1 MATETNLFESSV
13 MDDVSNPFSDQQDN
27 GARPRKGG
35 KGVAKPKN
43 EGVEKATETPTV
55 AAAHDQPTRTDS
67 FVFGIPQD
75 GLERKERQ
83 VALNEP
89 PPLAPNS
96 ELTYIG
102 KPTVRYDGPAKA
114 MGKGKYTAD
123 IHLPGMLYARMVD
136 ATIPHGRIL
145 LIDTSAAEK
154 LPGVRAVHVIEHV
167 RGSAELRDPKLEP
180 ASKYPVVRYAG
191 QPIAAVAATTQQVA
205 DDAAKLI
212 VVKYDPMGFV
222 VERSDARAEDAPV
235 VFPGPADAAGSAG
248 GGGGPKGVPQ
258 KGNVH
263 GPQRKLVGDV
273 DKGFAEADVVVE
285 SEYFTQVQTHS
296 ALETHGFVV
305 DWKPEE
311 VTVYASTQ
319 GTSSVRNDF
328 ADVFKLPKAKVRVI
342 TEYMGGGFGAK
353 FGAGNEGVVAAHLS
367 QKANAP
373 VKLMLDRRQ
382 EHIVSNRPDSHQKL
396 KIGAK
401 HDGTLTGIQ
410 LLSYGTAGVGTGAGT
425 AGPATNMYKSPN
437 LLTEEYDVFVNAG
450 PGAAFRAPGHPQGCF
465 ALEQCIDEVAVK
477 LNMDPLTL
485 REKIDSS
492 PARKAERQV
501 ILEKTNWRN
510 RRPAGSDTGPVKRGM
525 GVAQSVWYRFVNLNS
540 SCEVRV
546 SKDGTVELMSAV
558 QDLGT
563 GTKTLLAIVVA
574 EEFGIP
580 PEQVVIRI
588 GDTRFP
594 IGPDSGGSVT
604 AGSITP
610 AVRNAA
616 WQVKQQLFA
625 AVAPAFGT
633 TADNLTIQNSRVVFK
648 NDPSKTYTLKQL
660 TAKLPTDEISVRS
673 TRVPDYTKDRLTY
686 GGVDYVELAVD
697 TETGRVHIEK
707 CVGAH
712 DCGRPINPTG
722 VISQINGGILQGI
735 SYALFEQRIMD
746 RKAGYM
752 LNANLE
758 NYKILGSREVPE
770 IEIHLVENYIA
781 QSSTDAAGIGES
793 AGIITL
799 AAAIGNAFYNATG
812 VRMRTIPMTPAR
824 VLAALGKASG
834 DSEAPVEKQA

>member
-1 MATETNLFESSV
+1 MAIDSAT
-13 MDDVSNPFSDQQDN
+13 
-27 GARPRKGG
+27 
-35 KGVAKPKN
+35 AKP
-43 EGVEKATETPTV
+43 ET
-55 AAAHDQPTRTDS
+55 ATRTDS
-67 FVFGIPQD
+67 FVWGIPQN
-75 GLERKERQ
+75 GLQHKERE
-83 VALNEP
+83 VAQDEP
-89 PPLAPNS
+89 PPLPPNA

-102 KPTVRYDGPAKA
+102 KPTERYDGPAKA

-123 IHLPGMLYARMVD
+123 INLPGMLYARLVD
-136 ATIPHGRIL
+136 ATIPHGRIVS
-145 LIDTSAAEK
+145 IDTSAAEK
-154 LPGVRAVHVIEHV
+154 VPGVRAVHVIEHV
-167 RGSAELRDPKLEP
+167 YGVAELRDPKLETP
-180 ASKYPVVRYAG
+180 SRYPMVRYAG
-191 QPIAAVAATTQQVA
+191 QPVAGVAAISQQIA
-205 DDAAKLI
+205 NDAAAL
-212 VVKYDPMGFV
+212 VKVQYDTMPFV
-222 VERSDARAEDAPV
+222 VDRSDARSDDAPM

-248 GGGGPKGVPQ
+248 GGGGPKGVSQ

-263 GPQRKLVGDV
+263 GPQQKKVGDT
-273 DKGFAEADVVVE
+273 DKGFSEADVIVE
-285 SEYFTQVQTHS
+285 GEYFTQVQTHS

-305 DWKPEE
+305 DWKPDE

-319 GTSSVRNDF
+319 GTSSVRNEF
-328 ADVFKLPKAKVRVI
+328 ADVFKLPKSKVRVI

-353 FGAGNEGVVAAHLS
+353 FGAGNEGVVAANLS
-367 QKANAP
+367 RKANAP

-382 EHIVSNRPDSHQKL
+382 EHIVCNRPDSHQKL

-401 HDGTLTGIQ
+401 QDGTLTAIA
-410 LLSYGTAGVGTGAGT
+410 LTSYGTAGVGTGAGT
-425 AGPATNMYKSPN
+425 AGPATNMYKCPN

-465 ALEQCIDEVAVK
+465 AFEQTIDDLAAK

-485 REKIDSS
+485 REKIDEN
-492 PARKAERQV
+492 PARKVERQL
-501 ILEKTNWRN
+501 ILERTNWRN
-510 RRPAGSDTGPVKRGM
+510 RKPAGSDAGPVKRGM
-525 GVAQSVWYRFVNLNS
+525 GIAQSVWYRFVNMNS

-546 SKDGTVELMSAV
+546 SRDGSVELMSAV

-563 GTKTLLAIVVA
+563 GTKTMLAVIVA

-580 PEQVVIRI
+580 PASVGIRI

-610 AVRNAA
+610 AARNAA
-616 WQVKQQLFA
+616 YQAKQKLFA
-625 AVAPAFGT
+625 AVAPQLGT
-633 TADNLTIQNSRVVFK
+633 TADNLALQNGRVVFK
-648 NDPSKTYTLKQL
+648 NDASRSFSLKQV
-660 TAKLPTDEISVRS
+660 TAKLSTDQISAQA
-673 TRVPDYTKDRLTY
+673 TRVAEYAKERITY

-707 CVGAH
+707 VFGAH

-746 RKAGYM
+746 RNAGYM

-758 NYKILGSREVPE
+758 NYKILGAREVPE
-770 IEIHLVENYIA
+770 IEVVLVENYIA

-812 VRMRTIPMTPAR
+812 VRMRRIPMTPAN
-824 VLAALGKASG
+824 VLSALGKVQ
-834 DSEAPVEKQA
+834 EVQA

>member
-1 MATETNLFESSV
+1 MALDSGQTT
-13 MDDVSNPFSDQQDN
+13 P
-27 GARPRKGG
+27 
-35 KGVAKPKN
+35 
-43 EGVEKATETPTV
+43 AT
-55 AAAHDQPTRTDS
+55 PTRTDK
-67 FVFGIPQD
+67 FVWGIPQN
-75 GLERKERQ
+75 GLQQKERVVSQ
-83 VALNEP
+83 DEP
-89 PPLAPNS
+89 PPLPANA

-102 KPTVRYDGPAKA
+102 KPTERYDGPAKV

-123 IHLPGMLYARMVD
+123 VHLPGMLYARMVD
-136 ATIPHGRIL
+136 ATVPHGRIL
-145 LIDTSAAEK
+145 SIDTTEAEK

-167 RGSAELRDPKLEP
+167 YGVAELRDPKLEAP
-180 ASKYPVVRYAG
+180 SRYPVVRYAG
-191 QPIAAVAATTQQVA
+191 QPIAGVAAVSQQVA
-205 DDAAKLI
+205 NDAAKL
-212 VVKYDPMGFV
+212 VKVQYDTMPFV
-222 VERSDARAEDAPV
+222 VDRSDARADDAPV

-263 GPQRKLVGDV
+263 GPQRKTVGDTE
-273 DKGFAEADVVVE
+273 KGFAEADVIVE
-285 SEYFTQVQTHS
+285 GEYFTQIQTHS

-319 GTSSVRNDF
+319 GTSSVRSEF
-328 ADVFKLPKAKVRVI
+328 ADVFKLPKSKVRVI

-353 FGAGNEGVVAAHLS
+353 FGAGNEGIVAANLS
-367 QKANAP
+367 RKANAP

-401 HDGTLTGIQ
+401 HDGTLTAIA
-410 LLSYGTAGVGTGAGT
+410 LTSYGTAGVGTGAGT
-425 AGPATNMYKSPN
+425 AGPATNMYKCPN
-437 LLTEEYDVFVNAG
+437 LLTEEYDVFINAG

-465 ALEQCIDEVAVK
+465 AFEQTIDDLAVK
-477 LNMDPLTL
+477 LSMDPLAF
-485 REKIDSS
+485 REKIDES

-501 ILEKTNWRN
+501 ILERTNWRN
-510 RRPAGSDTGPVKRGM
+510 RKPAGSDTGPIKRGM
-525 GVAQSVWYRFVNLNS
+525 GIAQSVWYRFVSMNS

-546 SKDGTVELMSAV
+546 SRDGSVELMSAV

-563 GTKTLLAIVVA
+563 GTKTMLAIIVA

-580 PEQVVIRI
+580 PSSVVIRI

-616 WQVKQQLFA
+616 YQAKQKLFT
-625 AVAPAFGT
+625 AVAPQFGT
-633 TADNLTIQNSRVVFK
+633 TADNFVLQNGRIALK
-648 NDPSKTYTLKQL
+648 NDPSRSYTLKQV
-660 TAKLPTDEISVRS
+660 TAKLPTAEISAQA
-673 TRVPDYTKDRLTY
+673 TRVPEYSKERITY

-707 CVGAH
+707 VFGAH

-746 RKAGYM
+746 RNAGYM

-758 NYKILGSREVPE
+758 NYKILGAREVPQ
-770 IEIHLVENYIA
+770 IDIVLVENYIA

-812 VRMRTIPMTPAR
+812 VRMRKIPMTPAN
-824 VLAALGKASG
+824 VLSALGKVQ
-834 DSEAPVEKQA
+834 EVQA

>member
-1 MATETNLFESSV
+1 MPV
-13 MDDVSNPFSDQQDN
+13 DVT
-27 GARPRKGG
+27 K
-35 KGVAKPKN
+35 
-43 EGVEKATETPTV
+43 ETPS
-55 AAAHDQPTRTDS
+55 APTRTES
-67 FVFGIPQD
+67 FVWGIPQD
-75 GLERKERQ
+75 GLQRKEREVRQ
-83 VALNEP
+83 DEP
-89 PPLAPNS
+89 PPLPENK

-102 KPTVRYDGPAKA
+102 KPTERYDGPAKA
-114 MGKGKYTAD
+114 MGTGKYTAD
-123 IHLPGMLYARMVD
+123 VHLPGMLYARMVD

-145 LIDTSAAEK
+145 SIDTTAAEK

-167 RGSAELRDPKLEP
+167 YGVAELRDPKLEAP
-180 ASKYPVVRYAG
+180 SRYPVVRYAG
-191 QPIAAVAATTQQVA
+191 QPIAGIAAVSQQVA
-205 DDAAKLI
+205 NDAAKL
-212 VVKYDPMGFV
+212 VKVEYDTMPFV
-222 VERSDARAEDAPV
+222 VDRSDARAEDAPV

-263 GPQRKLVGDV
+263 GPQRKNTGDTQ
-273 DKGFAEADVVVE
+273 KGFAEADVIVE
-285 SEYFTQVQTHS
+285 GEYFTQVQTHS

-319 GTSSVRNDF
+319 GTSSVRNEF
-328 ADVFKLPKAKVRVI
+328 ADVFKLPKSKVRVI

-353 FGAGNEGVVAAHLS
+353 FGAGNEGVVAANLS
-367 QKANAP
+367 RKANAP

-382 EHIVSNRPDSHQKL
+382 EHMVSNRPDSHQKL

-401 HDGTLTGIQ
+401 HDGTLTAIE
-410 LLSYGTAGVGTGAGT
+410 LTSYGTAGVGTGAGT
-425 AGPATNMYKSPN
+425 AGPATNMYKCPN
-437 LLTEEYDVFVNAG
+437 ILTEEYDVFINAG

-465 ALEQCIDEVAVK
+465 AFEQTIDDLAVK
-477 LNMDPLTL
+477 LNMDPLAL
-485 REKIDSS
+485 REKIDES

-501 ILEKTNWRN
+501 ILERTNWRN
-510 RRPAGSDTGPVKRGM
+510 RMPAGSDAGPVKRGM
-525 GVAQSVWYRFVNLNS
+525 GIAQSVWYRFVSMNS

-546 SKDGTVELMSAV
+546 SRDGSVELMSAV

-563 GTKTLLAIVVA
+563 GTKTMLAVVVA

-580 PEQVVIRI
+580 PSSVVIRI
-588 GDTRFP
+588 GDTRYP

-604 AGSITP
+604 TGSISP

-616 WQVKQQLFA
+616 YQAKQKLFA
-625 AVAPAFGT
+625 AVASKLGT
-633 TADNLTIQNSRVVFK
+633 TPDNLAVQNGRVIFK
-648 NDPSKTYTLKQL
+648 NDAARSFTLKQV
-660 TAKLPTDEISVRS
+660 TAKLPTDEISAQA
-673 TRVPDYTKDRLTY
+673 TRVAEYSKERLTY

-707 CVGAH
+707 VFGAH

-722 VISQINGGILQGI
+722 IISQINGGILQGI

-746 RKAGYM
+746 RSAGYM

-758 NYKILGSREVPE
+758 NYKILGAREVPE
-770 IEIHLVENYIA
+770 IEIALVENYIA

-812 VRMRTIPMTPAR
+812 VRMRKIPMTPAN
-824 VLAALGKASG
+824 VLTVLGKVQ
-834 DSEAPVEKQA
+834 EVQA

>member
-1 MATETNLFESSV
+1 MAPEANLLDTLLQGGQETSAQHTSTQNTNNKDKSAE
-13 MDDVSNPFSDQQDN
+13 
-27 GARPRKGG
+27 K
-35 KGVAKPKN
+35 VAKPKDA
-43 EGVEKATETPTV
+43 GVAEDDGKPSTT
-55 AAAHDQPTRTDS
+55 AAHIEPTRTDS
-67 FVFGIPQD
+67 FVFGVPQT
-75 GLERKERQ
+75 GLTHKERK

-89 PPLAPNS
+89 PPLPPNS

-102 KPTVRYDGPAKA
+102 KPTPRYDGPAKA
-114 MGKGKYTAD
+114 MGKGRYTAD
-123 IHLPGMLYARMVD
+123 INLPGMLYARMVD

-145 LIDTSAAEK
+145 AIDTSAAEK
-154 LPGVRAVHVIEHV
+154 VPGVRAVHVIEHV
-167 RGSAELRDPKLEP
+167 YGSAELRDPKLETP
-180 ASKYPVVRYAG
+180 SRYPVVRYAG
-191 QPIAAVAATTQQVA
+191 QPIAAVAATSPQVA
-205 DDAAKLI
+205 DDAAKLV
-212 VVKYDPMGFV
+212 VVKYDPMSFV
-222 VERSDARAEDAPV
+222 VDRQEARAEEAPV

-248 GGGGPKGVPQ
+248 GGGGPEDVPQ
-258 KGNVH
+258 HGNVH
-263 GPQRKLVGDV
+263 GPQRNTKGDPEA
-273 DKGFAEADVVVE
+273 GFAAADVVVE
-285 SEYFTQVQTHS
+285 GEYFTQVQTHS

-311 VTVYASTQ
+311 VTVWASTQ
-319 GTSSVRNDF
+319 GTSSVRNDI

-367 QKANAP
+367 RKAGAP

-382 EHIVSNRPDSHQKL
+382 EHIVSNRPDSHQTL

-401 HDGTLTGIQ
+401 KDGTLTAIQ
-410 LLSYGTAGVGTGAGT
+410 LVSYGTAGVGTGAGT
-425 AGPATNMYKSPN
+425 AGPATNMYKAPH
-437 LLTEEYDVFVNAG
+437 LVTEEYDVFINAG

-465 ALEQCIDEVAVK
+465 ALEQAVDELAAK
-477 LNMDPLTL
+477 LNMDPMAL
-485 REKIDSS
+485 RDKVDTNEV
-492 PARKAERQV
+492 RRVERQL

-510 RRPAGSDTGPVKRGM
+510 RRPAGADTGPVKRGM
-525 GVAQSVWYRFVNLNS
+525 GIAQSVWYRYVNLNS

-546 SKDGTVELMSAV
+546 AKDGTVELMSAV

-563 GTKTLLAIVVA
+563 GTKTLLAVVMA

-580 PEQVVIRI
+580 PAQVLIRI

-616 WQVKQQLFA
+616 YGAKQQLFA

-633 TADNLTIQNSRVVFK
+633 TADNLTIRNAAVVQK
-648 NDPSKTYTLKQL
+648 SDPSKTYTLKQIA
-660 TAKLPTDEISVRS
+660 AKMPTEEIAVRS
-673 TRVPDYTKDRLTY
+673 TRVPEYSKERLTY

-707 CVGAH
+707 VFGAH

-722 VISQINGGILQGI
+722 VISQINGGVLQGI

-746 RKAGYM
+746 RNAGYM

-758 NYKILGSREVPE
+758 NYKILGAREVPE

-812 VRMRTIPMTPAR
+812 VRMRSIPMTPAR
-824 VLAALGKASG
+824 VLEALGKVPGLAQ
-834 DSEAPVEKQA
+834 EQA

>member
-1 MATETNLFESSV
+1 MALDSLIHTEEDAQTPS
-13 MDDVSNPFSDQQDN
+13 
-27 GARPRKGG
+27 AA
-35 KGVAKPKN
+35 AKPDIPKR
-43 EGVEKATETPTV
+43 TE
-55 AAAHDQPTRTDS
+55 S
-67 FVFGIPQD
+67 FVWGIPQN
-75 GLERKERQ
+75 GLQQKERE
-83 VALNEP
+83 VLLDEP
-89 PPLAPNS
+89 PPLPPNA

-102 KPTVRYDGPAKA
+102 KPTERYDGPAKA
-114 MGKGKYTAD
+114 MGTGKYTAD
-123 IHLPGMLYARMVD
+123 VNLPGMLYARMVD

-145 LIDTSAAEK
+145 SIDTSAAEK

-167 RGSAELRDPKLEP
+167 YGVAELRDPKLEAP
-180 ASKYPVVRYAG
+180 SRYPVVRYAG
-191 QPIAAVAATTQQVA
+191 QPIAGVAAVSPQIA
-205 DDAAKLI
+205 DDAAKL
-212 VVKYDPMGFV
+212 VKVQYDTMPFV
-222 VERSDARAEDAPV
+222 VDRSDARADDAPM
-235 VFPGPADAAGSAG
+235 VFPGPADEGGSAG

-263 GPQRKLVGDV
+263 GPQQKKIGDTE
-273 DKGFAEADVVVE
+273 KGFAEADVIVE
-285 SEYFTQVQTHS
+285 GEYFTQVQTHS

-319 GTSSVRNDF
+319 GTSSVRNEF
-328 ADVFKLPKAKVRVI
+328 ADVFKLPQSKVRVI
-342 TEYMGGGFGAK
+342 TEFMGGGFGAK
-353 FGAGNEGVVAAHLS
+353 FGAGNEGVVAANLS
-367 QKANAP
+367 RKANAP

-401 HDGTLTGIQ
+401 RDGTLTAIQ
-410 LLSYGTAGVGTGAGT
+410 LTSYGTAGVGTGAGA
-425 AGPATNMYKSPN
+425 AGPATNLYKCPN

-465 ALEQCIDEVAVK
+465 AFEQAIDELAVK
-477 LNMDPLTL
+477 LNMDPLTF
-485 REKIDSS
+485 REKIDES

-501 ILEKTNWRN
+501 ILERTNWRN
-510 RRPAGSDTGPVKRGM
+510 RRAAGSDGGSIKRGM
-525 GVAQSVWYRFVNLNS
+525 GIAQSVWYRFVSMNS

-546 SKDGTVELMSAV
+546 SRDGSVELMSAV

-563 GTKTLLAIVVA
+563 GTKTMLAIIVA

-580 PEQVVIRI
+580 PSSVVIRI

-610 AVRNAA
+610 AARNAA
-616 WQVKQQLFA
+616 YQAKQKLFA
-625 AVAPAFGT
+625 AVAPQFGT
-633 TADNLTIQNSRVVFK
+633 TAENLVLQNGRIALK
-648 NDPSKTYTLKQL
+648 NDASRTYTLKQV
-660 TAKLPTDEISVRS
+660 TAKLPTAEISARA
-673 TRVPDYTKDRLTY
+673 TRVAEYSKERITY

-707 CVGAH
+707 VFGAH

-746 RKAGYM
+746 RNAGYM

-758 NYKILGSREVPE
+758 NYKILGAREVPD
-770 IEIHLVENYIA
+770 IEIVLVEKYIA

-812 VRMRTIPMTPAR
+812 VRMRKIPMTPAN
-824 VLAALGKASG
+824 VLTALGKVQ
-834 DSEAPVEKQA
+834 EVQA

>member
-1 MATETNLFESSV
+1 MAFN
-13 MDDVSNPFSDQQDN
+13 SDT
-27 GARPRKGG
+27 
-35 KGVAKPKN
+35 AKP
-43 EGVEKATETPTV
+43 ET
-55 AAAHDQPTRTDS
+55 ATRTES
-67 FVFGIPQD
+67 FVWGIPQN
-75 GLERKERQ
+75 GLQHKEREVLQ
-83 VALNEP
+83 DEP
-89 PPLAPNS
+89 PPLPPNA

-102 KPTVRYDGPAKA
+102 KPTERYDGPAKA

-123 IHLPGMLYARMVD
+123 VNLPGMLYARLVD
-136 ATIPHGRIL
+136 ATIPHGRIVS
-145 LIDTSAAEK
+145 IDTSAAEK
-154 LPGVRAVHVIEHV
+154 VPGVRAVHVIEHV
-167 RGSAELRDPKLEP
+167 YGVAELRDPKLEAP
-180 ASKYPVVRYAG
+180 SRYPMVRYAG
-191 QPIAAVAATTQQVA
+191 QPIAGVAAISQQIA
-205 DDAAKLI
+205 NDAAAL
-212 VVKYDPMGFV
+212 VKVQYDTMPFV
-222 VERSDARAEDAPV
+222 VDRSDARSDDAPM

-263 GPQRKLVGDV
+263 GPQQKKIGDT
-273 DKGFAEADVVVE
+273 DKGFSEADVIVE
-285 SEYFTQVQTHS
+285 GEYFTQVQTHS

-305 DWKPEE
+305 DWKPDE

-319 GTSSVRNDF
+319 GTSSVRNEF
-328 ADVFKLPKAKVRVI
+328 ADVFKLPKSKVRVI

-353 FGAGNEGVVAAHLS
+353 FGAGNEGVVAANLS
-367 QKANAP
+367 RKANAP

-382 EHIVSNRPDSHQKL
+382 EHIVCNRPDSHQKL

-401 HDGTLTGIQ
+401 QDGTLTAIA
-410 LLSYGTAGVGTGAGT
+410 LTSYGTAGVGTGAGT
-425 AGPATNMYKSPN
+425 AGPATNMYKCPN

-465 ALEQCIDEVAVK
+465 AFEQTIDDLAAK
-477 LNMDPLTL
+477 LKMDPLTL
-485 REKIDSS
+485 REKIDEN
-492 PARKAERQV
+492 PARKVERQL
-501 ILEKTNWRN
+501 ILERTNWRN
-510 RRPAGSDTGPVKRGM
+510 RKPAGSDTGPVKRGM
-525 GVAQSVWYRFVNLNS
+525 GIAQSVWYRFVNMNS

-546 SKDGTVELMSAV
+546 SRDGSVELMSAV

-563 GTKTLLAIVVA
+563 GTKTMLAVIVA

-580 PEQVVIRI
+580 PASVGIRI

-610 AVRNAA
+610 AARNAA
-616 WQVKQQLFA
+616 YQAKQKLFV
-625 AVAPAFGT
+625 AVAPQLGT
-633 TADNLTIQNSRVVFK
+633 TPDNLALKNGRVVFK
-648 NDPSKTYTLKQL
+648 NDASRSFSLKQI
-660 TAKLPTDEISVRS
+660 TAKLPTDQISAQS
-673 TRVPDYTKDRLTY
+673 TRVAEYAKERITY

-707 CVGAH
+707 VFGAH

-746 RKAGYM
+746 RNAGYM

-758 NYKILGSREVPE
+758 NYKILGAREVPE
-770 IEIHLVENYIA
+770 IEVVLVENYIA

-812 VRMRTIPMTPAR
+812 VRMRKIPMTPAN
-824 VLAALGKASG
+824 VLNALGKVQ
-834 DSEAPVEKQA
+834 EVQA

>member
-1 MATETNLFESSV
+1 MALDSMIHAEDSAQA
-13 MDDVSNPFSDQQDN
+13 DP
-27 GARPRKGG
+27 AAP
-35 KGVAKPKN
+35 KPDASK
-43 EGVEKATETPTV
+43 
-55 AAAHDQPTRTDS
+55 RTDT
-67 FVFGIPQD
+67 FVWGIPQD
-75 GLERKERQ
+75 GLQQKEREVQ
-83 VALNEP
+83 LDEP
-89 PPLAPNS
+89 PPLPPNA

-102 KPTVRYDGPAKA
+102 KPTVRYDGPAKVT
-114 MGKGKYTAD
+114 GKGKYTAD
-123 IHLPGMLYARMVD
+123 IHLPGMLYACLVD

-145 LIDTSAAEK
+145 SIDTSAAEK

-167 RGSAELRDPKLEP
+167 YGVAELRDPKLEAP
-180 ASKYPVVRYAG
+180 SRYPVIRYAG
-191 QPIAAVAATTQQVA
+191 QPIAGVAAISQQIA
-205 DDAAKLI
+205 NDAAKLI
-212 VVKYDPMGFV
+212 KVQYDAMRFV
-222 VERSDARAEDAPV
+222 VDRSDARADDAPM

-263 GPQRKLVGDV
+263 GPQTKNVGDTE
-273 DKGFAEADVVVE
+273 KGFAEADVVVE
-285 SEYFTQVQTHS
+285 GEYFTQVQTHS

-319 GTSSVRNDF
+319 GTSSVRDEF
-328 ADVFKLPKAKVRVI
+328 ADVFKLPKSKVRVI

-353 FGAGNEGVVAAHLS
+353 FGAGNEGVIAATLS
-367 QKANAP
+367 QKAHAP

-382 EHIVSNRPDSHQKL
+382 EHIVSNRPDSHQTL

-401 HDGTLTGIQ
+401 RDGTLTAIH
-410 LLSYGTAGVGTGAGT
+410 LISYGTAGVGTGAGT
-425 AGPATNMYKSPN
+425 AGPATNMYKCPN

-465 ALEQCIDEVAVK
+465 AFEQAIDEVAVK
-477 LNMDPLTL
+477 LDMDPLTF
-485 REKIDSS
+485 REKIDAS

-501 ILEKTNWRN
+501 ILERTNWRN
-510 RRPAGSDTGPVKRGM
+510 RRPAASDSGPIKRGM
-525 GVAQSVWYRFVNLNS
+525 GIAQSVWYRFVNMDS
-540 SCEVRV
+540 SCEIRV
-546 SKDGTVELMSAV
+546 SRDGSVELMSAV

-563 GTKTLLAIVVA
+563 GTKTMLAIIVA

-580 PEQVVIRI
+580 PSSVVIRI

-610 AVRNAA
+610 AARNAA
-616 WQVKQQLFA
+616 YQAKQKLFA
-625 AVAPAFGT
+625 AVAPQFAT
-633 TADNLTIQNSRVVFK
+633 TADNLVLHNGRIAFRNDASR
-648 NDPSKTYTLKQL
+648 SYTLKQV
-660 TAKLPTDEISVRS
+660 TAKMPTAEISARA
-673 TRVPDYTKDRLTY
+673 TRVAEYSKERLTY

-707 CVGAH
+707 VFGAH
-712 DCGRPINPTG
+712 DCGRPINPLG

-746 RKAGYM
+746 RNAGFM

-758 NYKILGSREVPE
+758 NYKILGAREVPQ
-770 IEIHLVENYIA
+770 IDIVLVENYIA

-812 VRMRTIPMTPAR
+812 VRMRKIPMTPVN
-824 VLAALGKASG
+824 VLSVLGKVQ
-834 DSEAPVEKQA
+834 EVQA